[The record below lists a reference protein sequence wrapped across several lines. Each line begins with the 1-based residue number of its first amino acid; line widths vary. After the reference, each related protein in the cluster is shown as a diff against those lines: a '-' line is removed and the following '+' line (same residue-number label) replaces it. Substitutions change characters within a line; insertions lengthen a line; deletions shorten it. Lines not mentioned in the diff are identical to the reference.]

1 MIIMS
6 DILTQRIEIFSESDP
21 LNSQVV
27 EIPVHKGE
35 RILCNKPYVVEA
47 MKKYSQSC
55 SGDVL
60 DAIVEYERL
69 GKFKDV
75 RRGEISRYDEEKSTA
90 DIALSQKHSVFV
102 EINANEKVNVG
113 DKIDVVV
120 TKNRGH
126 LNADAS
132 SKAAQVE
139 RLKQELISEIQT
151 PTSAYLGLVK
161 EIVYN
166 NANVFNGFIVDIKG
180 VRCFMPG
187 TESDIVPLNNFNDL
201 LNKELFVMPVNQIK
215 DSIIVSHKEYLNTL
229 KPGVLDRLINLDKGS
244 VVTGV
249 VSSIKHFGVF
259 ILIDKCV
266 ATLLSVSEMNEITE
280 AKFKSG
286 QLKVGDSIDFYI
298 DSISDEKVII
308 TQTVSKSEGWDKLK
322 ETIEKTPDYK
332 LKGVV
337 KNIFDNGVVIL
348 SEEFNGITFF
358 LSSKVV
364 EIDKLTVGQEVELP
378 VENVDVVK
386 KTVRLKIS

>member
-1 MIIMS
+1 MS
-6 DILTQRIEIFSESDP
+6 KILTQRVEIFSDSDP
-21 LNSQVV
+21 LNSTFVD
-27 EIPVHKGE
+27 IPVHKGE
-35 RILCNKPYVVEA
+35 KIMCHEPYVLEA
-47 MKKYSQSC
+47 LKMYAGSC
-55 SGDVL
+55 TDEVL
-60 DAIVEYERL
+60 DTIYQYEKT

-75 RRGEISRYDEEKSTA
+75 KKGVISRYDENTSTA
-90 DIALSQKHSVFV
+90 EITLSQKHSVVV

-120 TKNRGH
+120 TKSRGRIM
-126 LNADAS
+126 ADAS
-132 SKAAQVE
+132 SKTARIE
-139 RLKQELISEIQT
+139 RLRQELIKEIQT
-151 PTSAYLGLVK
+151 PTSAYSGIVK

-166 NANVFNGFIVDIKG
+166 DANVFNGFIVDIKG

-187 TESDIVPLNNFNDL
+187 TESDVVPLNDFNEL
-201 LNKELFVMPVNQIK
+201 LGKELYVMPVNQIK
-215 DSIIVSHKEYLNTL
+215 ESIIVSHKEYLNTL
-229 KPGVLDRLINLDKGS
+229 KPSVLDRLINLDKGS

-249 VSSIKHFGVF
+249 VSSVKHFGVF
-259 ILIDKCV
+259 ILIDECV

-298 DSISDEKVII
+298 DSINDEKVII
-308 TQTVSKSEGWDKLK
+308 TQTVSKSEGWDRLK
-322 ETIEKTPDYK
+322 ETIEKSTDYK

-337 KNIFDNGVVIL
+337 KNIFDNGIVVL

-364 EIDKLTVGQEVELP
+364 DLNKLSIGQEVELP

>member
-1 MIIMS
+1 MGN
-6 DILTQRIEIFSESDP
+6 ILTQRVEIFSESDP
-21 LNSQVV
+21 LNSTFVD
-27 EIPVHKGE
+27 IPVHKGE
-35 RILCNKPYVVEA
+35 KIMCHEPYVLDA
-47 MKKYSQSC
+47 LKMYAGSC
-55 SGDVL
+55 TDEVL
-60 DAIVEYERL
+60 DAIYQYEKV

-75 RRGEISRYDEEKSTA
+75 REGSIYRYDEKKSTA
-90 DIALSQKHSVFV
+90 EIDLSQKHSVAV

-120 TKNRGH
+120 TKSVGR
-126 LNADAS
+126 LTADAS
-132 SKAAQVE
+132 SKSAQIE
-139 RLKQELISEIQT
+139 RLRQELVKEIQT
-151 PTSAYLGLVK
+151 PTSAYSGTVK

-166 NANVFNGFIVDIKG
+166 GANVFNGFIVDIKG

-187 TESDIVPLNNFNDL
+187 TESDVVPLNNFNEL
-201 LNKELFVMPVNQIK
+201 LGKELYVMPVNQIK
-215 DSIIVSHKEYLNTL
+215 ESIIVSHKEYLNTL
-229 KPGVLDRLINLDKGS
+229 KPSVLDRLINLDKGS

-259 ILIDKCV
+259 ILIDECV
-266 ATLLSVSEMNEITE
+266 ATLLSVSEMNEVTE
-280 AKFKSG
+280 AKFKAG

-298 DSISDEKVII
+298 DSINDEKVII
-308 TQTVSKSEGWDKLK
+308 TQTVSKTEGWDKLK

-337 KNIFDNGVVIL
+337 KNIFDNGVVVL

-364 EIDKLTVGQEVELP
+364 ELDKLTVGQEVELP
-378 VENVDVVK
+378 VDSVDTVK

>member
-1 MIIMS
+1 MS
-6 DILTQRIEIFSESDP
+6 KILTQRIEIFSDSDP
-21 LNSQVV
+21 LNSTFIEV
-27 EIPVHKGE
+27 PVHRGE
-35 RILCNKPYVVEA
+35 KIMCHDPYVVEA
-47 MKKYSQSC
+47 MKMYAQSC
-55 SGDVL
+55 SPDVL
-60 DAIVEYERL
+60 DAIAEYERL

-75 RRGEISRYDEEKSTA
+75 REGYVSRYDEKKSIA
-90 DIALSQKHSVFV
+90 DISLSQKHSVSV
-102 EINANEKVNVG
+102 SISENEKVNKG

-120 TKNRGH
+120 TKSRGH

-132 SKAAQVE
+132 SKTAQIE
-139 RLKQELISEIQT
+139 RLKQELVKEIQT
-151 PTSAYLGLVK
+151 PTSAYIGVVK

-166 NANVFNGFIVDIKG
+166 SANVFNGFIVDIKG
-180 VRCFMPG
+180 VKCFMPG
-187 TESDIVPLNNFNDL
+187 TESDVVPLNDFNEL
-201 LNKELFVMPVNQIK
+201 LGKELYVMPVNQIK
-215 DSIIVSHKEYLNTL
+215 DSIIVSHKEFLNTL
-229 KPGVLDRLINLDKGS
+229 KPSVLDKLTSLEKGS

-249 VSSIKHFGVF
+249 VSSIKHFGAF
-259 ILIDKCV
+259 ILIEECV
-266 ATLLSVSEMNEITE
+266 ATLLSVSEMNEVTE

-308 TQTVSKSEGWDKLK
+308 TQTVSKTEGWDRLK

-337 KNIFDNGVVIL
+337 KNLFDNGVVVL

-364 EIDKLTVGQEVELP
+364 ELDKLAVGQEVELP
-378 VENVDVVK
+378 VESVDTVK

>member
-1 MIIMS
+1 MS
-6 DILTQRIEIFSESDP
+6 KILTQRVEIFSDSDP
-21 LNSQVV
+21 LNSTFVD
-27 EIPVHKGE
+27 IPVHKGE
-35 RILCNKPYVVEA
+35 KIMCHEPYVLEA
-47 MKKYSQSC
+47 LKMYAGSC
-55 SGDVL
+55 TDEVL
-60 DAIVEYERL
+60 DTIYQYEKT

-75 RRGEISRYDEEKSTA
+75 KKGVISRYDENTSTA
-90 DIALSQKHSVFV
+90 EITLSQKHSVVV

-120 TKNRGH
+120 TKSRGRIM
-126 LNADAS
+126 ADAS
-132 SKAAQVE
+132 SKTARLE
-139 RLKQELISEIQT
+139 RLRQELIKEIQT
-151 PTSAYLGLVK
+151 PTSAYSGIVK

-166 NANVFNGFIVDIKG
+166 DANVFNGFIVDIKG

-187 TESDIVPLNNFNDL
+187 TESDVVPLNDFNEL
-201 LNKELFVMPVNQIK
+201 LGKELYVMPVNQIK
-215 DSIIVSHKEYLNTL
+215 ESIIVSHKEYLNTL
-229 KPGVLDRLINLDKGS
+229 KPSVLDRLINLDKGS

-249 VSSIKHFGVF
+249 VSSVKHFGVF
-259 ILIDKCV
+259 ILIDECV

-298 DSISDEKVII
+298 DSINDEKVII
-308 TQTVSKSEGWDKLK
+308 TQTVSKSEGWDRLK
-322 ETIEKTPDYK
+322 ETIEKSTDYK
-332 LKGVV
+332 LNGVV
-337 KNIFDNGVVIL
+337 KNIFDNGIVVL

-364 EIDKLTVGQEVELP
+364 DLNKLSIGQEVELP

>member
-1 MIIMS
+1 MS
-6 DILTQRIEIFSESDP
+6 KILTQRVEIFSDSDP
-21 LNSQVV
+21 LNSTFVD
-27 EIPVHKGE
+27 IPVHKGE
-35 RILCNKPYVVEA
+35 KIMCHEPYVLEA
-47 MKKYSQSC
+47 LKMYAGSC
-55 SGDVL
+55 TDEVL
-60 DAIVEYERL
+60 DTIYQYEKT

-75 RRGEISRYDEEKSTA
+75 KKGVISRYDENTSTA
-90 DIALSQKHSVFV
+90 EITLWQKHSVVV
-102 EINANEKVNVG
+102 EINGNEKVNVG

-120 TKNRGH
+120 TKSVGR
-126 LNADAS
+126 LTADAS
-132 SKAAQVE
+132 SKTAQIE
-139 RLKQELISEIQT
+139 RLRQELVKEIQT
-151 PTSAYLGLVK
+151 PTSAYSGTVK

-166 NANVFNGFIVDIKG
+166 GANVFNGFIVDIKG

-187 TESDIVPLNNFNDL
+187 TESDVVPLNDFNEL
-201 LNKELFVMPVNQIK
+201 LGKELYVMPVNQIK
-215 DSIIVSHKEYLNTL
+215 ESIIVSHKEYLNTL
-229 KPGVLDRLINLDKGS
+229 KPSVLDRLTNLEKGS

-249 VSSIKHFGVF
+249 VSSVKHFGVF
-259 ILIDKCV
+259 ILIDECV

-298 DSISDEKVII
+298 DSINDEKVII

-322 ETIEKTPDYK
+322 ETIEKSTDYK

-337 KNIFDNGVVIL
+337 KNLFDNGVVIL

-364 EIDKLTVGQEVELP
+364 ELDKLSIGQEVELP

>member
-1 MIIMS
+1 MS
-6 DILTQRIEIFSESDP
+6 KILTQRVEIFSDSDP
-21 LNSQVV
+21 LNSTFVD
-27 EIPVHKGE
+27 IPVHKGE
-35 RILCNKPYVVEA
+35 KIMCHEPYVLEA
-47 MKKYSQSC
+47 LKMYAGSC
-55 SGDVL
+55 TDEVL
-60 DAIVEYERL
+60 DTIYQYEKT

-75 RRGEISRYDEEKSTA
+75 KKGVISRYDENTSTA
-90 DIALSQKHSVFV
+90 EITLSQKHSVVV

-120 TKNRGH
+120 TKSRGRIM
-126 LNADAS
+126 ADAS
-132 SKAAQVE
+132 SKTARIE
-139 RLKQELISEIQT
+139 RLRQELIKEIQT
-151 PTSAYLGLVK
+151 PTSAYSGIVK

-166 NANVFNGFIVDIKG
+166 DANVFNGFIVDIKG

-187 TESDIVPLNNFNDL
+187 TESDVVPLNDFNEL
-201 LNKELFVMPVNQIK
+201 LGKELYVMPVNQIK
-215 DSIIVSHKEYLNTL
+215 ESIIVSHKEYLNTL
-229 KPGVLDRLINLDKGS
+229 KPSVLDRLINLDKGS

-249 VSSIKHFGVF
+249 VSSVKHFGVF
-259 ILIDKCV
+259 ILIDECV

-298 DSISDEKVII
+298 DSINDEKVII

-322 ETIEKTPDYK
+322 ETIEKFTDYK

-337 KNIFDNGVVIL
+337 KNLFDNGVVIL

-364 EIDKLTVGQEVELP
+364 ELDKLSVGQEVELP
-378 VENVDVVK
+378 VENVDVIK

>member
-1 MIIMS
+1 MS
-6 DILTQRIEIFSESDP
+6 KILTQRVEIFSDSDP
-21 LNSQVV
+21 LNSTFVD
-27 EIPVHKGE
+27 IPVHKGE
-35 RILCNKPYVVEA
+35 KIMCHEPYVLEA
-47 MKKYSQSC
+47 LKMYAGSC
-55 SGDVL
+55 TDEVL
-60 DAIVEYERL
+60 DTIYQYEKT

-75 RRGEISRYDEEKSTA
+75 KKGVISRYDENTSTA
-90 DIALSQKHSVFV
+90 EITLSQKHSVVV

-120 TKNRGH
+120 TKSRGRIM
-126 LNADAS
+126 ADAS
-132 SKAAQVE
+132 SKTARIE
-139 RLKQELISEIQT
+139 RLRQELIKEIQT
-151 PTSAYLGLVK
+151 PTSAYSGIVK

-166 NANVFNGFIVDIKG
+166 DANVFNGFIVDIKG

-187 TESDIVPLNNFNDL
+187 TESDVVPLNDFNEL
-201 LNKELFVMPVNQIK
+201 LGKELYVMPVNQIK
-215 DSIIVSHKEYLNTL
+215 ESIIVSHKEYLNTL
-229 KPGVLDRLINLDKGS
+229 KPSVLDRLINLDKGS

-249 VSSIKHFGVF
+249 VSSVKHFGVF
-259 ILIDKCV
+259 ILIDECV

-298 DSISDEKVII
+298 DSINDEKIII

-322 ETIEKTPDYK
+322 ETIEKSTDYK
-332 LKGVV
+332 LNGVV
-337 KNIFDNGVVIL
+337 KNIFDNGIVVL

-364 EIDKLTVGQEVELP
+364 DLNKLSIGQEVELP